1 MAKGRRIFY
10 AEKRVVWGGVGNISL
25 VLRLIV
31 VWSRQRRMLQKAAR
45 LAKAHAWPGKGLT
58 RLFSVHTRATPKNLP
73 SFLALKCL
81 LRSLRS
87 KKEKK
92 KSTENFTAF
101 LLQGKMCRKCFFYTW
116 TIKKKESSLLIVGNL
131 LHLILLYYTIL
142 YYFLHFNQRF

>member
-58 RLFSVHTRATPKNLP
+58 RLFSVHTRATPKILP
-73 SFLALKCL
+73 LFLLSSAFYAAYEA
-81 LRSLRS
+81 R

-92 KSTENFTAF
+92 NGEFYCVFIT
-101 LLQGKMCRKCFFYTW
+101 RKN
-116 TIKKKESSLLIVGNL
+116 V
-131 LHLILLYYTIL
+131 
-142 YYFLHFNQRF
+142 